1 MVAPDG
7 RNVYVAAFAHRGPRR
22 PHAQPRHGPG
32 AAEAGPIGLP
42 RRSQAARVR
51 GGARCPRH
59 QLDRDQ
65 PGRPLRLFDLLR
77 QQCSRRLQ
85 EERMSETHDR
95 DDGLTRK
102 ELLQSGAGAAAGLL
116 LAQSGLGS
124 ALAATQAKRNPIEG
138 MNVILFLTDQERAI
152 QHFPPRWMQ
161 RNLPG
166 MMRLRSHGLSFERAF
181 TNACMCSPARSTLMS
196 GYFPAQHGV
205 KYTLEEDM
213 PASQGYP
220 QVELPLPRTLP
231 NLATV
236 MAGGGLQRRLQGQ
249 VALLQAPARPG
260 GRPGRPREVR
270 LQPLES
276 ARRRRGPEHP
286 PGRRRV
292 HRQRRPLHGRGGQS
306 RGQCRGNPPVPLD
319 RRRETAAVLHG
330 DLTGQPARR
339 PLLSG
344 HDVRASGYDSSWT
357 KGDIQIPRTN
367 GEDLSTKPTVQ
378 RAVPAASST

>member
-1 MVAPDG
+1 
-7 RNVYVAAFAHRGPRR
+7 
-22 PHAQPRHGPG
+22 
-32 AAEAGPIGLP
+32 
-42 RRSQAARVR
+42 
-51 GGARCPRH
+51 
-59 QLDRDQ
+59 
-65 PGRPLRLFDLLR
+65 
-77 QQCSRRLQ
+77 
-85 EERMSETHDR
+85 MSETHDR

-124 ALAATQAKRNPIEG
+124 ALAATEAKRNPIAG

-166 MMRLRSHGLSFERAF
+166 MMRLRSRGLSFERAF

-236 MAGGGLQRRLQGQ
+236 MEAAGYKVVYKGKWHCSKPPPGQEDAPADLQRYGFSRWNPPDAGADQSIPQAGGGFTDNDGRYMDAVGNPVDGAEGILQYLSTAAAKQQPFFMVISLVNPHDVLFYPGTTFERR
-249 VALLQAPARPG
+249 ATTA
-260 GRPGRPREVR
+260 
-270 LQPLES
+270 
-276 ARRRRGPEHP
+276 RGP
-286 PGRRRV
+286 RATSR
-292 HRQRRPLHGRGGQS
+292 S
-306 RGQCRGNPPVPLD
+306 RGPTARTS
-319 RRRETAAVLHG
+319 RRS
-330 DLTGQPARR
+330 RR
-339 PLLSG
+339 SK
-344 HDVRASGYDSSWT
+344 SS
-357 KGDIQIPRTN
+357 
-367 GEDLSTKPTVQ
+367 SF
-378 RAVPAASST
+378 ASST